1 MLENAQ
7 LDLLLPEDESPGLDQ
22 LRHDLSFVAAT
33 VAQIAASLPV
43 QRRPLTDGTK
53 MLHARVT
60 WLRRSGYCPC
70 CQRVRVC
77 EAEGRLPGSEFDHFF
92 GRHRPEP
99 AATWLICGACNRDLE
114 NPAAKS
120 SRRSEFEAYQRALLL
135 FVSDG
140 QTQLFT

>member
-1 MLENAQ
+1 MQLE
-7 LDLLLPEDESPGLDQ
+7 LLSAEDSPGLDQ

-33 VAQIAASLPV
+33 VAQIAASLPQ

-53 MLHARVT
+53 VLHSRVT
-60 WLRRSGYCPC
+60 WLRRSGFCPA
-70 CQRVRVC
+70 CQAVRVC
-77 EAEGRLPGSEFDHFF
+77 DAEGRLPGSEFDHFF

-114 NPAAKS
+114 NPTTKS
-120 SRRSEFEAYQRALLL
+120 LRRSEFEAYQRALLL

-140 QTQLFT
+140 QAVLFE